1 MLSRTKVLG
10 ELHQLDLNK
19 DYKITPMIDETF
31 EIEDTRQPIRYAIL
45 LNFYRNDKARFAR
58 NVEPPCAP
66 HKSVRDLTGLFE
78 NKLLNDKLLRI
89 FKFRGLAKYC
99 TWNSLTVFY
108 ELSNLVP
115 QELEQK
121 LDHLAV
127 FWEELSL
134 LAECPE
140 DVYCDEDT
148 PSNLSGLW
156 PLKCESDMG
165 KLRTL
170 EKSRYFFASVTNSDT
185 RQSIVDK
192 IATLNYRVPTLPI
205 VISESSALRQ
215 LAFLL
220 KRNLNAIGERSLLKH
235 SELRWKGRRADRY
248 QYWRCFLAAARAQCS
263 GSHGRLI
270 DDLKH
275 IFEFVEPE
283 SPPSTSAAALQK
295 TSGFRKVSAH
305 PYGIWSS
312 VPILALLLDER
323 ALSIGPIVCAT
334 QPELPVILLL
344 QDFFNSF
351 FKVNRLDSRFRSKST
366 EIKEIVQYIPFI
378 LDVSLK
384 ESSSNDRDILWGVL
398 HDVVVDTTE
407 ARRFLESHTGD
418 VRRRGELGVA
428 RPPVRSVY
436 TSIGNSRKDESI
448 IRGSS
453 VRIDEVRQTH
463 QESTSATN
471 VESHGS
477 ERTASSVYE
486 DWAKIGQE
494 ETSGWCTTGEST
506 SLFRNKRTKI
516 DVRDYRS
523 IVEAQMY
530 NMKDSEET
538 LLGVNDTESHKQ
550 SDLDE
555 CKLKT
560 LEKVLSRNDE
570 SNSKITANIRLIA
583 EKAHVD
589 PKHSRQS
596 VRSEQEN
603 ILESEW
609 PSDDSTL
616 CEEEVDEEPLQLLK
630 VTLNDGKKK
639 YAMKPA
645 LGPRAISCSS
655 TELRPVSGISK
666 PKFWWYRRA
675 WGPEGGAGHGQKKN
689 FLARVF
695 APIY

>member
-1 MLSRTKVLG
+1 MLSKTKVLG
-10 ELHQLDLNK
+10 KLHQLDPTK
-19 DYKITPMIDETF
+19 DYKITQAVNPETF
-31 EIEDTRQPIRYAIL
+31 DIENTRQPIRYADL
-45 LNFYRNDKARFAR
+45 LNSYRNDKERFASH
-58 NVEPPCAP
+58 VKPPCAP
-66 HKSVRDLTGLFE
+66 HRSRRDLTGLFE

-140 DVYCDEDT
+140 DIYCDENT

-170 EKSRYFFASVTNSDT
+170 EKSRYFFASVTDSDI
-185 RQSIVDK
+185 RQSIVDR
-192 IATLNYRVPTLPI
+192 IATLNYRVPTLRI

-220 KRNLNAIGERSLLKH
+220 KKKLDAIGERSLLRH
-235 SELRWKGRRADRY
+235 SELKWKGRRADRY

-270 DDLKH
+270 DDLRR
-275 IFEFVEPE
+275 IFEVVEPE
-283 SPPSTSAAALQK
+283 SPPSTSAAALQE
-295 TSGFRKVSAH
+295 TSGFRKVSAY

-312 VPILALLLDER
+312 SILAHLFDER
-323 ALSIGPIVCAT
+323 ALSIGPIICAT

-366 EIKEIVQYIPFI
+366 EGVQYIPFI
-378 LDVSLK
+378 IDITLK
-384 ESSSNDRDILWGVL
+384 ESSSNARDIIWGVL

-407 ARRFLESHTGD
+407 ARRLLKSHTGD
-418 VRRRGELGVA
+418 VRRRVEIGIA

-436 TSIGNSRKDESI
+436 TSIGNARKDESI
-448 IRGSS
+448 TRGSS

-471 VESHGS
+471 DESHGS
-477 ERTASSVYE
+477 EWTASSVY
-486 DWAKIGQE
+486 DIGAKIEQE
-494 ETSGWCTTGEST
+494 ETSGSCTTGETRLPST
-506 SLFRNKRTKI
+506 SLFRNKINVT
-516 DVRDYRS
+516 DYRS
-523 IVEAQMY
+523 IVEAQ
-530 NMKDSEET
+530 KDWAFSEET
-538 LLGVNDTESHKQ
+538 LPGVNDTESQ
-550 SDLDE
+550 SGLDE

-560 LEKVLSRNDE
+560 LEKVLSKNDNHRDSQSQPDE
-570 SNSKITANIRLIA
+570 SNPKVTAEMRS

-589 PKHSRQS
+589 PKQSRQS
-596 VRSEQEN
+596 VRSD
-603 ILESEW
+603 EW

-616 CEEEVDEEPLQLLK
+616 CEEKVDGELLK
-630 VTLNDGKKK
+630 VTLNDGKEK
-639 YAMKPA
+639 YAMNPA
-645 LGPRAISCSS
+645 LKNYQASPRAISCSS
-655 TELRPVSGISK
+655 TQLKPVSGVSK
-666 PKFWWYRRA
+666 PKVWYRRA
-675 WGPEGGAGHGQKKN
+675 WKPEGVAGRRKKKP
-689 FLARVF
+689 LAGVL
-695 APIY
+695 ALIH